1 MDHTG
6 HGPWWTDH
14 HGWPWSSSEL
24 GLQPLWLPRECSMAR
39 GGRGDYGE
47 AHRGRGL
54 AAQSTNQAG
63 DEQDNQQRSGDRQQR
78 DGSKDKKSL

>member
-1 MDHTG
+1 
-6 HGPWWTDH
+6 
-14 HGWPWSSSEL
+14 
-24 GLQPLWLPRECSMAR
+24 MAR